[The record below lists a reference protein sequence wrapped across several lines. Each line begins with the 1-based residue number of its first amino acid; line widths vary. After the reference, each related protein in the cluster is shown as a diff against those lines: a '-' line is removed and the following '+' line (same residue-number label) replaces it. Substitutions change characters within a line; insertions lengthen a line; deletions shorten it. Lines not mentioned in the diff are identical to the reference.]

1 MSILTLTRR
10 DSPEESLSFG
20 RNFTVGRDDTCALSL
35 ASQHV
40 SRFHATV
47 SQEGDTWWATDLG
60 STNGILIDGRRVDRA
75 ELVPGSVLQ
84 FGRGGPAY
92 TVGIRGA
99 TEDQPPG
106 DDVGRTRPF
115 PQGSPPSPDVSHA
128 VEKYFAGD
136 AEGGGHQT
144 RMIRLAYQEAKKRD
158 RRPLWIS
165 LVVLALALVSTGTW
179 VVAQQSRLRE
189 LEAQAG
195 RLFQRLRETD
205 LLVTN
210 FRRTLEETTGSPFEA
225 QLAGLERQRER
236 QREEYEG
243 YVEQLGFYR
252 RLRSEEE
259 RAVYRMARIFGESEF
274 SMRRD
279 FVQSVEREIRDYW
292 LGPGRE
298 RFMEAVER
306 GRRSGITPHIVATLE
321 SHGLPKE
328 YFYLALQESDLEP
341 AAVGPSTRFGRA
353 KGMWQFIPV
362 TAARYGL
369 DPGPNPNGA
378 STDPRDTRLD
388 PQRATDAAA
397 RYLRD
402 IYTELAQASG
412 LLVMA
417 AYNWGEHRVNPRLQE
432 LEAPD
437 EVFRATFADVEQSPE
452 ARNYWRFLEQHA
464 DRMPEETKDYVIKIF
479 SAAVLGSNPEVF
491 GLSIPDPL
499 ASMEGDEG

>member
-1 MSILTLTRR
+1 M
-10 DSPEESLSFG
+10 
-20 RNFTVGRDDTCALSL
+20 
-35 ASQHV
+35 
-40 SRFHATV
+40 
-47 SQEGDTWWATDLG
+47 
-60 STNGILIDGRRVDRA
+60 
-75 ELVPGSVLQ
+75 
-84 FGRGGPAY
+84 
-92 TVGIRGA
+92 
-99 TEDQPPG
+99 
-106 DDVGRTRPF
+106 
-115 PQGSPPSPDVSHA
+115 
-128 VEKYFAGD
+128 
-136 AEGGGHQT
+136 
-144 RMIRLAYQEAKKRD
+144 
-158 RRPLWIS
+158 
-165 LVVLALALVSTGTW
+165 
-179 VVAQQSRLRE
+179 
-189 LEAQAG
+189 
-195 RLFQRLRETD
+195 
-205 LLVTN
+205 
-210 FRRTLEETTGSPFEA
+210 
-225 QLAGLERQRER
+225 
-236 QREEYEG
+236 
-243 YVEQLGFYR
+243 
-252 RLRSEEE
+252 
-259 RAVYRMARIFGESEF
+259 YRMARIFGESEF

-499 ASMEGDEG
+499 TSVEGDEG